1 MDKFKITGLK
11 YIREIEKTP
20 FEERIKLLNTYD
32 ILKQGAAID
41 PEAVAISFFP
51 TGGQYANPEQITY
64 NELITNITRAANLF
78 HDLGIGPKDVITYL
92 LPSIPQ
98 AHYVVW
104 GGEAAGIINP
114 INPMLEPKTITEI
127 CQSAGTK
134 ILVALGETPGSDIWE
149 KAMEVRKN
157 LPDLKAVVRVMGPSD
172 EKNGI
177 YGFEEMLPRYN
188 GDSLDSGRKI
198 DPYDIASLYH
208 TGGTTGT
215 PKLAP
220 HTHYHEAAMTYIMSA
235 TSELFKG
242 DAILCG
248 LPLFHVNGTMVTGAM
263 PFSMGAHV
271 VIMTAMGYRDPQV
284 MMNFFKI
291 IEHYRAVTFSGV
303 PTILS
308 VLMDIPLDGADISS
322 LRYALC
328 GAAPLSVDLV
338 KRFEDKT
345 GLKILEGYGLT
356 EGTTGSSGNPY
367 NGERKVGSIGIR
379 IMYQDMRIFIVDD
392 EGQFVREA
400 ETNEIGSLCIKG
412 PNVFDGYLDEIHNK
426 GIWPKGKEEGWLNTG
441 DLGRQDEDEY
451 FWLTGRSREVI
462 IRGGHN
468 IDPALIEDPIYGLPG
483 IQVAAAIGKPDPH
496 AGEVPVVYV
505 QLQEGAEVTENEIME
520 FLKNEIGERA
530 AIPKEVIIVDE
541 IPLTPIGKIF
551 KPLLKYD
558 IIKRVYEKE
567 LENLNDIINT
577 AEINVIEDRT
587 HGISVSLKINPA
599 QNISKE
605 KIEEKIKEHLARYII
620 RYNLEIV

>member
-1 MDKFKITGLK
+1 MDKFKVTGLD
-11 YIREIEKTP
+11 YVREIEKTP
-20 FEERIKLLNTYD
+20 FDERIKLLNTYD

-41 PEAVAISFFP
+41 PDSIAISFFP
-51 TGGQYANPEQITY
+51 TGDQYANPEQITY
-64 NELITNITRAANLF
+64 DELITNITRTANLF

-92 LPSIPQ
+92 LPIIPQ
-98 AHYVVW
+98 AHYVLW

-114 INPMLEPKTITEI
+114 INFMLEPKTITEI
-127 CQSAGTK
+127 CESAGTK

-149 KAMEVRKN
+149 KALEVRKN
-157 LPDLKAVVRVMGPSD
+157 LPDLKAIVRVMGPGNEED
-172 EKNGI
+172 GI

-188 GDSLDSGRKI
+188 GDSLDSGRII
-198 DPYDIASLYH
+198 DPQDIASFYH

-220 HTHYHEAAMTYIMSA
+220 RTHYHEAAMTYVANA
-235 TSELFKG
+235 TSELYKG
-242 DAILCG
+242 DASLSG
-248 LPLFHVNGTMVTGAM
+248 LPLFHANGTMVTGVI

-328 GAAPLSVDLV
+328 GGAPLSVELF

-356 EGTTGSSGNPY
+356 EGTLGSSINQYHGT
-367 NGERKVGSIGIR
+367 RKVGSIGIR
-379 IMYQDMRIFIVDD
+379 FMYQDMRVFIVDD

-400 ETNEIGSLCIKG
+400 EANEIGSICIKG
-412 PNVFDGYLDEIHNK
+412 PNVFDGYLDDHHND
-426 GIWPKGKEEGWLNTG
+426 GIWPKGKEEGWFNTG

-451 FWLTGRSREVI
+451 FWHTGRSKELI

-468 IDPALIEDPIYGLPG
+468 IDPALIEGPIYRLPG

-505 QLQEGAEVTENEIME
+505 QLQEGAEVTENDIIE
-520 FLKNEIGERA
+520 FLKKEIGERA

-541 IPLTPIGKIF
+541 IPLTPIGKVF
-551 KPLLKYD
+551 KPLLRYD
-558 IIKRVYEKE
+558 IVKRVYETE
-567 LENLNDIINT
+567 LGNLNDIINK

-587 HGISVSLKINPA
+587 HGISVSIKINPA

-605 KIEEKIKEHLARYII
+605 KIEEKIKEQLARYII
-620 RYNLEIV
+620 RYKIEII